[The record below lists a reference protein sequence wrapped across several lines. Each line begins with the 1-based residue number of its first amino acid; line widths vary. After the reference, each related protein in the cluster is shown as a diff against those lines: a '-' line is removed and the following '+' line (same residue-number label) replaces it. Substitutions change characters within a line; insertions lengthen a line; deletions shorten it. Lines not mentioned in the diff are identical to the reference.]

1 MVKYSDIH
9 SYPVCLFQ
17 KQMASYK
24 FTDKQDDLSDQ
35 HIDFHL
41 ACM

>member
-1 MVKYSDIH
+1 MV
-9 SYPVCLFQ
+9 
-17 KQMASYK
+17 SYK